1 MKKSIDSLKGKTAT
15 KTTPKNNNKKPKSK
29 SQILTKIKKQSDRKF
44 KLSKKQLLMIGI
56 ITTAIAV
63 FLVYCLVQRIVLA
76 DKIYPNVWLASNN
89 VGGMILNDAEKNL
102 ENQSNQYL
110 KTDNLEL
117 RTDTKTYQLKPND
130 LGVKYNAGAILDKLM
145 SIGHKQNFIVS
156 GITRL
161 GLIFKPKKMAADFSW
176 DQETWKNNLN
186 EIAKEVDIP
195 FQNATLK
202 FEDGQIVEVP
212 SSAGKKV
219 DQVKSEKDVK
229 IASWI
234 NFKVIPS
241 SKVLGES
248 TGTANANSDQNKI
261 SEESKKILQAQL
273 DETKINDYIAQLALK
288 IDVAAQDA
296 GVSFANGRPTVTKPS
311 VVGRAID
318 RKQLYTD
325 LVDAIKNDDYKK
337 VKIKI
342 VTTLP
347 KVREDNLLGLGLVE
361 LIAEGISSFGGSPR
375 NRIHNIKTGA
385 AKFNGVLIS
394 PGEEFSFNEHLG
406 SVNAST
412 GFLPEL
418 VIKENKTI
426 PEYGGGL
433 CQVSTTAF
441 RAALLAGFTIL
452 ERKEHAYRVK
462 YYEWPYGPGV
472 DATIYPPHPDLKFKN
487 DTDYYVLIQTKTV
500 GTKIIFDF
508 YSTKAGRFAVINK
521 PKVLWSKP
529 DGSMGALFTRD
540 VFQNG
545 KLVRSD
551 VFKTLYKSPSL
562 YPRPVVETG
571 APVQQ

>member
-110 KTDNLEL
+110 KTSNLEL
-117 RTDTKTYQLKPND
+117 RTYTKTYQLKPND

-219 DQVKSEKDVK
+219 DQVKSEKDVKIAIANFKTNPIQFDQVVSLPEIEIGDTDFAKKEALSMIASGLLVIYKDQEFQLETDK

-426 PEYGGGL
+426 PE
-433 CQVSTTAF
+433 
-441 RAALLAGFTIL
+441 
-452 ERKEHAYRVK
+452 
-462 YYEWPYGPGV
+462 
-472 DATIYPPHPDLKFKN
+472 
-487 DTDYYVLIQTKTV
+487 
-500 GTKIIFDF
+500 
-508 YSTKAGRFAVINK
+508 
-521 PKVLWSKP
+521 
-529 DGSMGALFTRD
+529 
-540 VFQNG
+540 
-545 KLVRSD
+545 
-551 VFKTLYKSPSL
+551 
-562 YPRPVVETG
+562 
-571 APVQQ
+571 